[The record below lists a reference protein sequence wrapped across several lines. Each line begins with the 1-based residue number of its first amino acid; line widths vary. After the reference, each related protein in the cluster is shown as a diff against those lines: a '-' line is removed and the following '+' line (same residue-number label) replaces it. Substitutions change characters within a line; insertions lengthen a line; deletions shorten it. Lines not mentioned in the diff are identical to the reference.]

1 MTLQKHMA
9 RVVSILLTAGLIAC
23 GGSERTQQNT
33 APAGDDAGSGNRKA
47 ITIKG
52 SDTMVILGQ
61 RFAEEY
67 MRTNPGVVVQVNGGG
82 SGTGI
87 AALINGTVDLAQSSR
102 PMKEKEKQD
111 VQTRRK
117 AQLTETPVAL
127 DALAV
132 FVHGNNTI
140 RELSLQQLADL
151 YTGKITNWSQV
162 GGANAPVV
170 LYGREN
176 SSGTYEYFK
185 EHVLNKADFA
195 PRVQTLAGTAAVI
208 NAVAKDANGI
218 GYGGIAYAQG
228 VRAIAVKKDAASP
241 AVGPNEASVANGTY
255 PISRKLYFY
264 WVSSANAGTQQFV
277 QWAISPDGQAVVKN
291 VGYFPLSDAPPP
303 DTPAAALQ

>member
-1 MTLQKHMA
+1 MMKPHHVGK
-9 RVVSILLTAGLIAC
+9 VVFVVGLALFAAC
-23 GGSERTQQNT
+23 GQRETPQTPSATAER
-33 APAGDDAGSGNRKA
+33 RKA

-67 MRTNPGVVVQVNGGG
+67 MKRHPETIIQVNGGG

-102 PMKEKEKQD
+102 PMKEQEKQD
-111 VQTRRK
+111 VLQKRGV
-117 AQLTETPVAL
+117 AVNETPVAL

-132 FVHGNNTI
+132 FVNEKNPVKELTI
-140 RELSLQQLADL
+140 EQLASI
-151 YTGKITNWSQV
+151 YTGKVTNWRQV
-162 GGANAPVV
+162 GGPSTPVV

-208 NAVAKDANGI
+208 NAVARDANGI

-228 VRAIAVKKDAASP
+228 VRPLGIRKDAQSP
-241 AVGPNEASVANGTY
+241 GVEPSQENVLNGSY
-255 PISRKLYFY
+255 PISRNLYFY
-264 WVSSANAGTQQFV
+264 WVASASPEIRNFG
-277 QWAISPDGQAVVKN
+277 QWCISPEGQAVVKD
-291 VGYFPLSDAPPP
+291 VGYFPLSK
-303 DTPAAALQ
+303 